1 MAGQDLDFSP
11 EQVTRA
17 LRELVA
23 HAGDPEQAAEAL
35 VDDEFQVPVATLR
48 RWKRE
53 THAEQYRRLEEEY
66 GRELER
72 IATEQARATIV
83 RAGQIERDLLER
95 VKDAPPDVAPQALR
109 AAADVKSKNVD
120 KLLALTGRAGYGAPQ
135 ATEFGALL
143 RHMQGK
149 GYVKLNV
156 TLEGGDAPDA
166 GPAAIDVEHVEE
178 PPS

>member
-1 MAGQDLDFSP
+1 MAGTDLDFSP

-23 HAGDPEQAAEAL
+23 HAGDPTAAAEAL

-48 RWKRE
+48 RWKRD

-72 IATEQARATIV
+72 IAAEQARATIV

-120 KLLALTGRAGYGAPQ
+120 KLLALTGRAGMAP
-135 ATEFGALL
+135 APSDFGSLL
-143 RHMQGK
+143 RHMQAR

-156 TLEGGDAPDA
+156 TLEGGDQPP
-166 GPAAIDVEHVEE
+166 GPEQPAIDGTAEE
-178 PPS
+178 APPA